1 MKNVIKC
8 SYSDIYPLEKLIP
21 NPRNDNDHKKEHA
34 ELLAKVMK
42 ARGVRHPII
51 VSKNSGFIV
60 AGHLR
65 LMAAKING
73 YDSYPVDIQEFEN
86 EAEEYAFLSSDN
98 NVARYAEFN
107 ETKFLENLKE
117 LKVDVKKIDFGELG
131 LLDFKIP
138 EVEFVGETD
147 EDEVPEVQHDPVTKR
162 GDVWLLGNHRVM
174 CGDSTMVDDVDR
186 LMNGEKADMAF
197 TDPPYGLN
205 INFDEKVAERNGNG
219 VANRN
224 AYKKIQN
231 DENTNVATMAFSM
244 CRSMDIPKLVFWG
257 ANYYTEVL
265 PSSKCWVSWYKKED
279 LPGDTFCDTELAWTN
294 CEKHSKTV
302 SVNWKGMIKE
312 GEEGQKRVHPNQ
324 KPVLLAKKC
333 FDYLEAGNSILDL
346 FLGSGSTLIACEK
359 TKRKCYG
366 MEIDE
371 HYCDVIIERWQKFT
385 GKEAVLESSG
395 KTYNSFKKKKNAKNS

>member
-1 MKNVIKC
+1 MLNKVGDIKEV
-8 SYSDIYPLEKLIP
+8 SIAEIVPHPQNRNKHPEKQI
-21 NPRNDNDHKKEHA
+21 EV
-34 ELLAKVMK
+34 LAK
-42 ARGVRHPII
+42 II
-51 VSKNSGFIV
+51 QAQGFRDPLIISNRSGFLV
-60 AGHLR
+60 AGHGR
-65 LMAAKING
+65 LEAAKLLG
-73 YDSYPVDIQEFEN
+73 MDALPVSYQDFKDEAQEFQHMIADN
-86 EAEEYAFLSSDN
+86 EIARWASLDN
-98 NVARYAEFN
+98 E
-107 ETKFLENLKE
+107 
-117 LKVDVKKIDFGELG
+117 G
-131 LLDFKIP
+131 LLEDLGKFDLNEFDLELLGIDDFKIP
-138 EVEFVGETD
+138 EVEFVGEAD
-147 EDEVPEVQHDPVTKR
+147 EDEVPEFKHDPITKR
-162 GDVWLLGNHRVM
+162 GDIWLLDGHRVM
-174 CGDSTMVDDVDR
+174 CGDSTMIDDVDR
-186 LMNGEKADMAF
+186 LMNGEKADMVF
-197 TDPPYGLN
+197 TDPPYGIN
-205 INFDEKVAERNGNG
+205 INFDEKFAEKNGNG

-324 KPVLLAKKC
+324 KPVLLAEKC
-333 FDYLEAGNSILDL
+333 FDYLESDNNILDL

-359 TKRKCYG
+359 TNRKCYG

-371 HYCDVIIERWQKFT
+371 HYCDVIVERWQKFT
-385 GKEAVLESSG
+385 GKEAILESTSE
-395 KTYNSFKKKKNAKNS
+395 KYNEIKSRSL